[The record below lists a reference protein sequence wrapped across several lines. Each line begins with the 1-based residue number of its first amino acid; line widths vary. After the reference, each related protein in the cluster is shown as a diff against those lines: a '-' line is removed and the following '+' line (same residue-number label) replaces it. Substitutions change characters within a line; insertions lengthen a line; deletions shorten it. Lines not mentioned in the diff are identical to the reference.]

1 MRTKKFNQQWH
12 DTNDPQSKAVV
23 IAYMK
28 SLGFGFHE
36 NPNKFGMDLISDF
49 ENPKVALE
57 LEHRSIWE
65 KEQYPYQS
73 VHIPARKL
81 KFLGNDHVHYIVL
94 NKDFNRIGICLGR
107 NLKAYLT
114 AVGEVRNNAVASG
127 EHFLHVPR
135 AEFVWKSIL

>member
-12 DTNDPQSKAVV
+12 DSSDPRSREVV
-23 IAYMK
+23 IEYMRK
-28 SLGFGFHE
+28 CGFGFHS
-36 NPNKFGMDLISDF
+36 NSDKYGMDLISDF

-57 LEHRSIWE
+57 LEHRSIWD
-65 KEQYPYQS
+65 KEEYPYQS

-81 KFLGNDHVHYIVL
+81 KFLGNDRVHYVVISAEY
-94 NKDFNRIGICLGR
+94 DRIGICLGR

-127 EHFLHVPR
+127 EHFIHVPR